1 MGCNVFFIF
10 PSVLIVVIISELLFK
25 VLIGCGGDLRL
36 DKILSVVIVAFRVNV
51 CI

>member
-1 MGCNVFFIF
+1 VGCYVFSILL
-10 PSVLIVVIISELLFK
+10 SVLIVVIISELLFK

-36 DKILSVVIVAFRVNV
+36 DKILSVVIVAFRVNI